1 MQYFSEDTEYKLGL
15 GFLIAILMFSG
26 THYDSIKDFYNNVTR
41 TIKEAPSTADIRGV
55 DDEPT
60 WSDVALD
67 KETQE
72 WLEDFI
78 AHDKLSPDTPV
89 IPGRKPEVPEIEETI
104 LQESPGFDFSA
115 LNPLGYITVP
125 GGDEKAYMSVLRA
138 SRGFYGAGIVT
149 PYVTGGGDGKRKEV
163 QDNNRVVQGGGD
175 STGGHG
181 EHLDKTG
188 GNSGTVPSV
197 NSSNEVP
204 EPSSIF
210 LVLIGMLRLFKR

>member
-15 GFLIAILMFSG
+15 GTLIAILMFSG
-26 THYDSIKDFYNNVTR
+26 TNYDSIKDFYNNVTR
-41 TIKEAPSTADIRGV
+41 TIKEAPSTADIRVV

-72 WLEDFI
+72 WLNDFM
-78 AHDKLSPDTPV
+78 AHDKLSPDSAI
-89 IPGRKPEVPEIEETI
+89 IPGRKPSVPEIEEAI

-125 GGDEKAYMSVLRA
+125 GVDEKAYMSVLR
-138 SRGFYGAGIVT
+138 SSSGFYGASTI
-149 PYVTGGGDGKRKEV
+149 PYYITGVGYGKRKEV
-163 QDNNRVVQGGGD
+163 QDNNRVVQGGRD
-175 STGGHG
+175 SPGGHG
-181 EHLDKTG
+181 ENNDKTG
-188 GNSGTVPSV
+188 GNTSSVPSV
-197 NSSNEVP
+197 HSSNEVP